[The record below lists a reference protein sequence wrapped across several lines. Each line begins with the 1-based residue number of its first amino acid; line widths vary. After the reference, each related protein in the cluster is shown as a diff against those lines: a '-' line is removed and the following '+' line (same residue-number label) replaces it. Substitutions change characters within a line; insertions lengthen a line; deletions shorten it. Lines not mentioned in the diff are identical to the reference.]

1 MECRPTFLYLPSDFM
16 EPWRKNLYVLYGTQ
30 FLAMMGMNLVV
41 PFLPFFIRQ
50 LGVTDQDEL
59 VRWSG
64 LVFSGTFMTAFIAT
78 PFWGALG
85 DRHGRKLMVVRALFG
100 LGTSQLLIGF
110 SQNVIQLFL
119 FRLVQGA
126 VSGFIASTLALVST
140 STPRE
145 KIGYALGL
153 LQSSTAAGTV
163 IGPFVGGVLADL
175 IGYREI
181 FFLVAGLS
189 FLGGFVVIRSVTEVR
204 EPLGDKRLVSPL
216 HNFRLM
222 FMDKKL
228 RIIGTTLILAQTSVM
243 MIEPIFALFIESF
256 KMETKYLST
265 LTGGIFAI
273 AGVFMV
279 ISAPWWGKRN
289 DRIGFK
295 RNLLI
300 AITGTGIA
308 YSLHMVV
315 SNLIVLTGLRAGL
328 GFARGGI
335 LPALYSLTSLHAP
348 SDRKSG
354 MIGIAAS
361 LTVLGNMLGPLIG
374 GIIGARFN
382 ILTCFG
388 VNSILLFL
396 TGLLIWKYLYEQP
409 RTAAAAT
416 IEANTGTTFEEIPIR
431 QQSGGET

>member
-1 MECRPTFLYLPSDFM
+1 M

-50 LGVTDQDEL
+50 LGITEHDQL

-100 LGTSQLLIGF
+100 LGVSQLLIGF
-110 SQNVIQLFL
+110 SQNVVQLFL
-119 FRLVQGA
+119 LRLVQGS

-145 KIGYALGL
+145 RIGYALGL

-181 FFLVAGLS
+181 FFVVAGLS
-189 FLGGFVVIRSVTEVR
+189 FLGGIVVIRNVTEVQ
-204 EPLGDKRLVSPL
+204 ESPGDKRPVSPL
-216 HNFRLM
+216 HNFRLV
-222 FMDKKL
+222 FADKQL
-228 RIIGTTLILAQTSVM
+228 RIIGVTLIAAQTSVM
-243 MIEPIFALFIESF
+243 MIEPIFALFIEGF
-256 KMETKYLST
+256 KTETKYLST
-265 LTGGIFAI
+265 LTGGIFAV

-289 DRIGFK
+289 DQFGFRK
-295 RNLLI
+295 NLLI
-300 AITGTGIA
+300 ALTTTGLA
-308 YSLHMVV
+308 YGLHIVV
-315 SNLIVLTGLRAGL
+315 PNLAILTGLRAGL

-335 LPALYSLTSLHAP
+335 LPALYSLASLHAP
-348 SDRKSG
+348 ADRRSG
-354 MIGIAAS
+354 MIGIASS
-361 LTVLGNMLGPLIG
+361 LTIFGNMVGPIIG
-374 GIIGARFN
+374 GIIGGQFG
-382 ILTCFG
+382 ISMCFG
-388 VNSILLFL
+388 FNSALLIL
-396 TGLLIWKYLYEQP
+396 TGLAIWKYLYEQP
-409 RTAAAAT
+409 KLAAAAT
-416 IEANTGTTFEEIPIR
+416 TELETRTAAEEIPIR
-431 QQSGGET
+431 QHLGGGT